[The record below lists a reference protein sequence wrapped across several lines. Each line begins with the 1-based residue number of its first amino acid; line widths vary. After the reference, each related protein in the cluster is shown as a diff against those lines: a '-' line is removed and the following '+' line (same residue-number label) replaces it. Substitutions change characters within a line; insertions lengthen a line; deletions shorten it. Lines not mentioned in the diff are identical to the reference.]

1 MDSYCAKCL
10 LQFDNMTIYNMH
22 LSIVHKLNVEIKQ
35 EPSFDILEKEIEESE
50 KVSLQCE
57 NCDKAFSTRSNLNK
71 HVSSIHVGKKPFK
84 CDICD
89 KNFSQKQK
97 MKDHFAI
104 VHEEKINC

>member
-57 NCDKAFSTRSNLNK
+57 HCDKAFSTRSNLNK
-71 HVSSIHVGKKPFK
+71 HVSSIHEEKKPFK
-84 CDICD
+84 CDVCD
-89 KNFSQKQK
+89 YSCSR
-97 MKDHFAI
+97 KDALTKHVSCF
-104 VHEEKINC
+104 